1 MAEHVRKIWDG
12 VDIVLYENCFIVSN
26 RKTRKHVIDSTM
38 YLATIATIATMA
50 QTPGLDTCGPIYFAE
65 GVDSN
70 GAGQIQLLLNGTYCS
85 GQCSVKI

>member
-1 MAEHVRKIWDG
+1 
-12 VDIVLYENCFIVSN
+12 
-26 RKTRKHVIDSTM
+26 M
-38 YLATIATIATMA
+38 YLATIATIATLA

-85 GQCSVKI
+85 EQCSVKI